1 MHQPIERHITFFAN
15 KEKQMDENK
24 MEILKMLQDGKITA
38 DEAAELLQ
46 ALEPSEVMLKPDDDR
61 VIELMDD
68 DYGDADE
75 TATEGKESRK
85 KKRPR
90 FLIIEVSK
98 GGSKKVNV
106 RIPLKLAKIASRFI
120 PKHAHAQ
127 MKAHGVEGNL
137 DELLAGLEELEPG
150 EDLINVNDE
159 DDDEQ
164 VRIYTI

>member
-1 MHQPIERHITFFAN
+1 
-15 KEKQMDENK
+15 

-46 ALEPSEVMLKPDDDR
+46 ALEPSEMMVKPENDR
-61 VIELMDD
+61 TIELMDE
-68 DYGDADE
+68 DYNNEEDGEEDE
-75 TATEGKESRK
+75 KPRK
-85 KKRPR
+85 KKRPK
-90 FLIIEVSK
+90 FLIIEVNK
-98 GGSKKVNV
+98 DGSKKVNV
-106 RIPLKLAKIASRFI
+106 RIPLKLAKMASRFI

-127 MKAHGVEGNL
+127 MKAHGMEGNL
-137 DELLAGLEELEPG
+137 NELLAGLEELEPG

>member
-1 MHQPIERHITFFAN
+1 
-15 KEKQMDENK
+15 MDESK

-46 ALEPSEVMLKPDDDR
+46 ALEPSQIVVKPDDDR

-68 DYGDADE
+68 DYPEEEVEDE
-75 TATEGKESRK
+75 KGRPRK

-90 FLIIEVSK
+90 FLIIEVNK
-98 GGSKKVNV
+98 DGSKKVNV

-127 MKAHGVEGNL
+127 MKAHGMEGNL
-137 DELLAGLEELEPG
+137 NELLAGLEELEPG